1 MPNHEV
7 ISAFVDNEP
16 FDANALATSLA
27 EPGGREL
34 LLDMLA
40 LRAVV
45 QEEGSGALPAIDLR
59 AHARQRRLW
68 IATGFAAAT
77 LIFGI
82 GGALTLK
89 TPQTAP
95 AADTQATDTPPR
107 PDRVVTFEPGVEWHD
122 ISR

>member
-7 ISAFVDNEP
+7 ISAFLDNEP
-16 FDANALATSLA
+16 FDAHTLATSLA

-34 LLDMLA
+34 LLDLIA

-45 QEEGSGALPAIDLR
+45 QEEAVVATPTIDTR
-59 AHARQRRLW
+59 VIRRQRRLW

-77 LIFGI
+77 IIFAMAG
-82 GGALTLK
+82 LVSWK
-89 TPQTAP
+89 KPRPAP
-95 AADTQATDTPPR
+95 SSISQEADLPPR

-122 ISR
+122 VNR